1 MPPKKTAAKKTST
14 LAAPA
19 VITTKKTAKKSG
31 GKLDQV
37 RSLVNTALKSTD
49 WESNLD
55 PGQAKQSLPHL
66 PTGSIIIDHLIGGK
80 PNRHGVSPCPGLPK
94 GKILNLYGHESSGK
108 CLGAHTLI
116 STPDGL
122 RTVQEIFAAQELSCT
137 TANWTK
143 PMIIQLVNGQGEL
156 ENTTHFTANGAR
168 PLYGLRTFS
177 GNQIRATANHPHL
190 VMTERGFWSW
200 RKAKDIRVGDVLVS
214 RRQIPGGRLGID
226 QDRAYLLGVLVADGY
241 LGEIRIAVS
250 NDDPSIKD
258 FLEMK
263 APTLGLPVP
272 KQYPKNNPPSGQ
284 EPSIDFH
291 FNGKASV
298 EALYSS
304 VGWSPG
310 VAKDKQFGPI
320 LRCLDQD
327 SLRAVL
333 QGYFDCE
340 CYVDSKKGE
349 IEVVSASH
357 QLLRELSL
365 LLRVFGI
372 LSLVREKKVAAYPDN
387 EYWRLT
393 IGGSE
398 ARKFVEAIGTRS
410 VRRSAEI
417 EDLRM
422 QVDIVERSGS
432 TNFDSVPNCG
442 GILRDLYDGCETAR
456 EHHHMCADYM
466 GQVPRARLTYD
477 RLFKILEQF
486 KDHSGIAEDSYRRL
500 ESIYQANYFYDEVV
514 EVEEA
519 SAPEPTFDF
528 AMEKS
533 HSFVA
538 EGFVTHNS
546 TLALTAA
553 ATTCRNGGVVGYID
567 WEHEIV
573 PDYAHALGVPIGDK
587 DKFMLCQ
594 PDTLDDGI
602 AILWTLATAGV
613 DLIVLDSVGAGV
625 PKKYFEKSIAETADG
640 GRVGMVAAVWS
651 QFLPKLKTRISK
663 THSHV
668 IGISQIRAN
677 IDTKSA
683 YGDTTTVQGGKAWK
697 FYSALR
703 MKLTRISSEKAT
715 DYSSLTNKSEARVI
729 GAVIKAKLEKCK
741 VSSQQ
746 GNEEIMYIRWGEGI
760 DDLRSLIEIGAAHR
774 VVKKGGSWIEW
785 TTPDGDQVRLQG
797 MDKFR
802 AAILGDAKLRK
813 ALEKQ
818 VKPYMAS
825 GGKTGG
831 DSAEE
836 DDEVFDAE
844 ALLGDDELKDILG
857 SISGE
862 PDSESD

>member
-1 MPPKKTAAKKTST
+1 MPPKKAAKKTST
-14 LAAPA
+14 PSAPA
-19 VITTKKTAKKSG
+19 VVTSKKTTKKSG

-55 PGQAKQSLPHL
+55 PSQIKQSLPHL

-80 PNRHGVSPCPGLPK
+80 LNRNNVPPCPGLPK
-94 GKILNLYGHESSGK
+94 GKILNLYGHEGAGK
-108 CLGAHTLI
+108 
-116 STPDGL
+116 
-122 RTVQEIFAAQELSCT
+122 
-137 TANWTK
+137 
-143 PMIIQLVNGQGEL
+143 
-156 ENTTHFTANGAR
+156 
-168 PLYGLRTFS
+168 
-177 GNQIRATANHPHL
+177 
-190 VMTERGFWSW
+190 
-200 RKAKDIRVGDVLVS
+200 
-214 RRQIPGGRLGID
+214 
-226 QDRAYLLGVLVADGY
+226 
-241 LGEIRIAVS
+241 
-250 NDDPSIKD
+250 
-258 FLEMK
+258 
-263 APTLGLPVP
+263 
-272 KQYPKNNPPSGQ
+272 
-284 EPSIDFH
+284 
-291 FNGKASV
+291 
-298 EALYSS
+298 
-304 VGWSPG
+304 
-310 VAKDKQFGPI
+310 
-320 LRCLDQD
+320 
-327 SLRAVL
+327 
-333 QGYFDCE
+333 
-340 CYVDSKKGE
+340 
-349 IEVVSASH
+349 
-357 QLLRELSL
+357 
-365 LLRVFGI
+365 
-372 LSLVREKKVAAYPDN
+372 
-387 EYWRLT
+387 
-393 IGGSE
+393 
-398 ARKFVEAIGTRS
+398 
-410 VRRSAEI
+410 
-417 EDLRM
+417 
-422 QVDIVERSGS
+422 
-432 TNFDSVPNCG
+432 
-442 GILRDLYDGCETAR
+442 
-456 EHHHMCADYM
+456 
-466 GQVPRARLTYD
+466 
-477 RLFKILEQF
+477 
-486 KDHSGIAEDSYRRL
+486 
-500 ESIYQANYFYDEVV
+500 
-514 EVEEA
+514 
-519 SAPEPTFDF
+519 
-528 AMEKS
+528 
-533 HSFVA
+533 
-538 EGFVTHNS
+538 S

-625 PKKYFEKSIAETADG
+625 PKKYFEKSIAETAEG

-668 IGISQIRAN
+668 IGISQIRSN

-703 MKLTRISSEKAT
+703 MKLTRISSEKAS
-715 DYSSLTNKSEARVI
+715 DYSSLTNKTEAKVV

-831 DSAEE
+831 DSAE